1 MRRATREQWCFNVVR
16 TLVGVHPAH
25 APVSPSSTSMYRA
38 HTTDGPRRFCTGS
51 PGLAGACCTG
61 GGGGGSH
68 ASPINWSQK
77 LGSLD
82 EATIES
88 LCCGH
93 SPRVQ
98 STELSAWE
106 DPVRQCTWGRSVHG
120 EGEWVTAAIM
130 ARGKRG
136 VLLLLRLCVCAFMH
150 CRSTNHPRVKWG
162 PTLKRGCNLR
172 RRVPIPYREREPG
185 SYGAGPK
192 S

>member
-1 MRRATREQWCFNVVR
+1 MRRATREQWGFNVVR

-130 ARGKRG
+130 ARGKR
-136 VLLLLRLCVCAFMH
+136 VRPSPFAFVCVCIHALPQH
-150 CRSTNHPRVKWG
+150 QP
-162 PTLKRGCNLR
+162 PTG
-172 RRVPIPYREREPG
+172 EM
-185 SYGAGPK
+185 GANTEEGVQ